1 MTTKYVV
8 GYDGSPASKR
18 AADFAVEL
26 AKAHGA
32 DVLIAH
38 VLEWSP
44 YSFLTPEEIEERHK
58 RRGEELA
65 RAEEAVIAP
74 LKAELS
80 GHGVK
85 IDSVIKYGHIVDT
98 LGTIAKEAGA
108 AQIFVGRDGSSEIAA
123 RVFGSVAG
131 SLAQSAPVACTIVP

>member
-1 MTTKYVV
+1 MSTKYAV
-8 GYDGSPASKR
+8 GYDGSPASQR
-18 AADFAVEL
+18 AVDFAKAL
-26 AKAHGA
+26 ARENGA
-32 DVLIAH
+32 TLVLAH

-65 RAEEAVIAP
+65 RAEDAVLAP
-74 LKAELS
+74 VKASLADEGIS
-80 GHGVK
+80 VE
-85 IDSVIKYGHIVDT
+85 SVIRYGHIADT
-98 LGTIAKEAGA
+98 LGAIAKEAGA
-108 AQIFVGRDGSSEIAA
+108 SQIFVGRDGSSAISA

>member
-1 MTTKYVV
+1 MSKKYVV
-8 GYDGSPASKR
+8 GYDGSPASRR
-18 AADFAVEL
+18 AADFALDL
-26 AKAHGA
+26 AKEHGA

-65 RAEEAVIAP
+65 RAEAAVIKP
-74 LKAELS
+74 LKDELAAS
-80 GHGVK
+80 GVSVE
-85 IDSVIKYGHIVDT
+85 SVIKYGHIADT
-98 LGTIAKEAGA
+98 LCVIASESKAS
-108 AQIFVGRDGSSEIAA
+108 QIFVGRDGSSAIAA

-131 SLAQSAPVACTIVP
+131 SLAQCAPVACTIVP

>member
-26 AKAHGA
+26 AKVHGA
-32 DVLIAH
+32 GVVLAH

-65 RAEEAVIAP
+65 RAEAAVITP
-74 LKAELS
+74 LVESLAS
-80 GHGVK
+80 SGVK
-85 IDSVIKYGHIVDT
+85 VDSVIKYGHIADT
-98 LGTIAKEAGA
+98 LGAIAKESGA
-108 AQIFVGRDGSSEIAA
+108 SQIFVGRDGSSAIAA

>member
-1 MTTKYVV
+1 MTSKYVV
-8 GYDGSPASKR
+8 GYDGSPASRR
-18 AADFAVEL
+18 AADFALAL
-26 AKAHGA
+26 AKAHGGN
-32 DVLIAH
+32 VLIAH

-65 RAEEAVIAP
+65 RAEAAVIKP
-74 LKAELS
+74 LVEKLAGS
-80 GHGVK
+80 GVEVE
-85 IDSVIKYGHIVDT
+85 SVIKYGHIADT
-98 LGTIAKEAGA
+98 LGTIAKDAGA
-108 AQIFVGRDGSSEIAA
+108 SQIFVGRDGSSAIAA